1 MLSIHETSIFFESY
15 EVDLVLHRYNNI
27 TQYKYLSTMMMI
39 SMLNKDEDKNSF
51 LCLVQNLL

>member
-1 MLSIHETSIFFESY
+1 MLSIHETSTFFESY
-15 EVDLVLHRYNNI
+15 KVDFVLHRYI
-27 TQYKYLSTMMMI
+27 IQLYKDLSTMMMI